1 MSLFLDLSWDYM
13 LVFMCVSMRV
23 NTSGCA
29 ACGCVRACMSVLA
42 CVRVKMIIFSNVN
55 TENRVGSTVRITAKV
70 LHKIHILI
78 CVLIM
83 LKRERERERERARA
97 REKA

>member
-13 LVFMCVSMRV
+13 FVFMCVSMRV

-29 ACGCVRACMSVLA
+29 ACGCVRACMSVFA
-42 CVRVKMIIFSNVN
+42 CVRVKMIN